1 MFLVGK
7 GKKGRKKKR
16 RREKG
21 RKRERKNYLDIVYLV
36 DKYFLDIVVGKV
48 VKGNFDCEKF

>member
-1 MFLVGK
+1 MSLVGK

-21 RKRERKNYLDIVYLV
+21 RKRERKNYLDIVYLA
-36 DKYFLDIVVGKV
+36 DKHFSDTVVGKV
-48 VKGNFDCEKF
+48 VKGNLDCEKL